1 MTHIN
6 KALLEKY
13 ELGQCTEQERIA
25 VCNWLENED
34 WDQLD
39 MDSDTVEE
47 VDQEMIWS
55 PIEAFVDKKE
65 SPVYRLWLKP
75 AVSIAASLLVIL
87 GAYYWTSQGNPKAS
101 QSASL
106 FSQAS
111 VKQQAFEFVLGANSK
126 ANIDVN
132 SGDFTLTGNVLFKP
146 NKDIILQ
153 YGKQANLHFKAGETY
168 YLSETKD
175 PNKIIIVRKGEF
187 TFLPAIV
194 QKQIRKQFQI
204 S

>member
-1 MTHIN
+1 MSIIN
-6 KALLEKY
+6 KELLEKY

-25 VCNWLENED
+25 VCNWLDNED

-39 MDSDTVEE
+39 GSIDAVKQE
-47 VDQEMIWS
+47 DQELIWS
-55 PIEAFVDKKE
+55 NIEAFVDQKQT
-65 SPVYRLWLKP
+65 STLRRLLKP
-75 AVSIAASLLVIL
+75 SLSIAASLLFLI
-87 GAYYWTSQGNPKAS
+87 GAYYWFAIDSPDRINETAS
-101 QSASL
+101 
-106 FSQAS
+106 FSQAT
-111 VKQQAFEFVLGANSK
+111 VKQQAFEFILGTNSK
-126 ANIDVN
+126 ANIDLA

-153 YGKQANLHFKAGETY
+153 YGKQSNLLFKAGETY
-168 YLSETKD
+168 YLSESKD
-175 PNKIIIVRKGEF
+175 PNKMIIVRKGEF